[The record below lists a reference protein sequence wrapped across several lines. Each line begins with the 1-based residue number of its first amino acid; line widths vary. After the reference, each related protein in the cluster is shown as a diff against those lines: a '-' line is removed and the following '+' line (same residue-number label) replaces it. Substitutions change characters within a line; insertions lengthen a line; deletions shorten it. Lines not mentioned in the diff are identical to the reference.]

1 MKLDMRLT
9 AATVILWI
17 VMLPIFSF
25 VHEYGHAL
33 VCEYYGYE
41 AQYHLSFLSNAV
53 SCHGNLGEN
62 PTFQSQFRMA
72 GGFLAA
78 TISLITFAAI
88 KNFVTPKTRF
98 IAIVLVV
105 IGITHFYNMT
115 VETWFNDYYINY
127 SSINSMVNTM
137 GALIMLFFLIKRH
150 SPEMPNIKSV
160 QHTKETISQ
169 AKRNVPQN
177 VFQRS
182 IVDIIKRTPPTPME
196 RSDEYQKF
204 AERQNDSLASLDL
217 VDAEFE
223 EEEEE

>member
-9 AATVILWI
+9 TATVLLWI

-25 VHEYGHAL
+25 IHEYGHAI

-53 SCHGNLGEN
+53 SCHGNLSEN
-62 PTFQSQFRMA
+62 PGFQSTFRMA

-78 TISLITFAAI
+78 SISLSAFALL
-88 KNFVTPKTRF
+88 KNYFTRKTRF

-137 GALIMLFFLIKRH
+137 GALVMLFFLIKRH
-150 SPEMPNIKSV
+150 SPEMPSIKAI
-160 QHTKETISQ
+160 QHTKETINQ
-169 AKRNVPQN
+169 AKKTVPQN

-182 IVDIIKRTPPTPME
+182 IVDIIKRTPPTPVE
-196 RSDEYQKF
+196 RSDEYEKYM
-204 AERQNDSLASLDL
+204 EKQNDSLASLDL

-223 EEEEE
+223 EEEDE